1 MAVRKQCTCLIEHR
15 ARLTRATP
23 RALHPDQGACCAAAD
38 MNNQEIV
45 AQGRD
50 RMNATD
56 AELAVARRVAA
67 QTEDT
72 AVKTAQELKKQ
83 TDQMQ
88 TVADDLNEIEFTMQ
102 RASKVI
108 RDITRGL
115 ATDKCAP
122 RATRM
127 WRPWCER
134 ACAGTV
140 LPWMNTSVSAAAAC
154 VRVAAAQRHVSPAL
168 EALVPP

>member
-1 MAVRKQCTCLIEHR
+1 MVCVSLLAQELSADASSARR
-15 ARLTRATP
+15 ADL
-23 RALHPDQGACCAAAD
+23 
-38 MNNQEIV
+38 NNQEIV
-45 AQGRD
+45 THGRD
-50 RMNATD
+50 KMDATD

-122 RATRM
+122 R
-127 WRPWCER
+127 
-134 ACAGTV
+134 
-140 LPWMNTSVSAAAAC
+140 LTSI
-154 VRVAAAQRHVSPAL
+154 RKW
-168 EALVPP
+168 